1 MPSSNYRFYWPPVTR
16 PVIAI
21 SVVTSALWLATI
33 FSTPLRD
40 LAMVQLSVQGSTLP
54 AMRPWAILTYPLW
67 HFDFLQLLFHL
78 LALYLFGSELTREI
92 GARRWWATLTAGA
105 LAGGLAAALVAW
117 PLDLG
122 YPLAGLGPATMALI
136 AAYCWRRWE
145 QDLNFFFIPMPG
157 KFLFALILGFATIGP
172 LFNGVPHIAAS
183 ELAGAAAGVGVI
195 GGRDLLK
202 AIRLRFHY
210 RRIQRNLKIVA
221 RNPDYDGSKR
231 RKDGTWIN

>member
-21 SVVTSALWLATI
+21 GVVTSALWLATI

-105 LAGGLAAALVAW
+105 LAAGGPSCSRAPSPAGSLAPSSPGRWTWATRSLASAPPPW
-117 PLDLG
+117 P
-122 YPLAGLGPATMALI
+122 
-136 AAYCWRRWE
+136 
-145 QDLNFFFIPMPG
+145 
-157 KFLFALILGFATIGP
+157 
-172 LFNGVPHIAAS
+172 
-183 ELAGAAAGVGVI
+183 
-195 GGRDLLK
+195 
-202 AIRLRFHY
+202 
-210 RRIQRNLKIVA
+210 
-221 RNPDYDGSKR
+221 
-231 RKDGTWIN
+231 